1 MPKVAITRNKPGA
14 RVAHVEARVAAAL
27 VKGGQFSYVGDT
39 TKVPKPKRAS
49 KAKHAASGDDAP
61 QVEAAAQEEAEP
73 EAVTSPMTA
82 KVVTPTR
89 APARKVMTRAE
100 LEEMQKADLKSLG
113 QTMGVPL
120 LASDSKGDFVDKIY
134 RYMRRDMRADR

>member
-1 MPKVAITRNKPGA
+1 
-14 RVAHVEARVAAAL
+14 
-27 VKGGQFSYVGDT
+27 
-39 TKVPKPKRAS
+39 
-49 KAKHAASGDDAP
+49 
-61 QVEAAAQEEAEP
+61 
-73 EAVTSPMTA
+73 
-82 KVVTPTR
+82 
-89 APARKVMTRAE
+89 MTRAE